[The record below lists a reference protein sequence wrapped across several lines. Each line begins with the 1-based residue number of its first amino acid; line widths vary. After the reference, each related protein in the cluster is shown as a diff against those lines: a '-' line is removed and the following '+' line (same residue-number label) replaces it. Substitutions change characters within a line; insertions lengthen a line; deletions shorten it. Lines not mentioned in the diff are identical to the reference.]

1 MEIQPKRY
9 DSFFG
14 LGLIVLIAVS
24 CEATEEAALDV
35 EQMPLAGVQT
45 VFDDFET
52 IDPNW
57 ITGEF
62 DNGIVRIVDGEIR
75 IRNLT
80 ESGTSITAIY
90 DERSAN
96 QIIDVDV
103 RLVAGT
109 DDNWQTVECR
119 SQGDSYYDLGISADG
134 YYLIDIW
141 IDGEKLDKSLGPTAS
156 RFIHTGMDA
165 VNALH
170 VECVDDR
177 LSLSV
182 NGNLIAEL
190 SDTNLE
196 TGEVGLSVNA
206 LADEFT
212 EVAFDNF
219 RLAVPWDR

>member
-1 MEIQPKRY
+1 MEIHPMRRGPL
-9 DSFFG
+9 FG
-14 LGLIVLIAVS
+14 LGLIVLFAAA
-24 CEATEEAALDV
+24 CEAAEETALDV
-35 EQMPLAGVQT
+35 EQPPPAGVQT

-52 IDPNW
+52 IDLNW

-62 DNGIVRIVDGEIR
+62 DNGVVRIVDGEIR
-75 IRNLT
+75 IRNFT

-90 DERSAN
+90 DERSAD

-103 RLVAGT
+103 MLVAGT

-119 SQGDSYYDLGISADG
+119 TQGDSYYDLGISADG
-134 YYLIDIW
+134 YYLIDVW

-156 RFIHTGMDA
+156 SFINTGMDA

-170 VECVDDR
+170 VECVGDR

-190 SDTNLE
+190 TDTNLE
-196 TGEVGLSVNA
+196 SGEVGLSVNA

-219 RLAVPWDR
+219 RLAVP